1 MSVSPALGCF
11 PNGIW
16 AFKRKPI
23 LINTERG
30 ALILSASMAG
40 IMGVVGISFALL
52 SNSQAILLDGL
63 FNLIYVIIA
72 VITVRVSRLVTLP
85 DSDKYP
91 YGYAY
96 FESLVNAGR
105 GLVILGVSLLALG
118 DSLLSLFSGGRE
130 VSAGMAIGYSV
141 FATVTCTGTVLLL
154 RRAHRR
160 VPGPLLAAD
169 VENWLINALISTTVL
184 LAFCTVPVL
193 HYLEW
198 HTAARYVDPVLVT
211 LVVLFCLGVP
221 VRMASVSIKELLN
234 RAPPRQV
241 REPVQQVVSAL
252 LAEHA
257 VVGHRL
263 RMVRP
268 GRTLY
273 IVLYLELPQ
282 QGVLEGL
289 AEQDRFRQTLHQRLQ
304 PLVRHLVLDVVFTG
318 EQRWLSQG
326 NGTQHPV
333 NSSS

>member
-1 MSVSPALGCF
+1 
-11 PNGIW
+11 
-16 AFKRKPI
+16 
-23 LINTERG
+23 
-30 ALILSASMAG
+30 MAAV
-40 IMGVVGISFALL
+40 MGVVGISFALL

-72 VITVRVSRLVTLP
+72 VITVRVSRLVTMP
-85 DSDKYP
+85 DSEKYP

-105 GLVILGVSLLALG
+105 GLVILGVSALALG

-130 VSAGMAIGYSV
+130 VMAGLAIGYAL
-141 FATVTCTGTVLLL
+141 FATVTCTATVLLL

-193 HYLEW
+193 HYLQW

-234 RAPPRQV
+234 RAPPRRV
-241 REPVQQVVSAL
+241 REPVQQVV
-252 LAEHA
+252 AEVIADHA
-257 VVGHRL
+257 VLDHRL

-273 IVLYLELPQ
+273 VVLYLALPE
-282 QGVLEGL
+282 QGVLENL
-289 AEQDRFRQTLHQRLQ
+289 VQQDRLRHSLHQRLK
-304 PLVRHLVLDVVFTG
+304 PLAPHLVLDVVFTA
-318 EQRWLSQG
+318 ERRWLSQG
-326 NGTQHPV
+326 NGSLQQV
-333 NSSS
+333 SVGSD